1 MKKIKLEERKVV
13 THGNLRG
20 KRGDISER
28 LGAAVGEWSG
38 KATMSLHLYNSQE
51 FTNCRI
57 VFFTAKI
64 MP

>member
-28 LGAAVGEWSG
+28 LGAAIGEWSG
-38 KATMSLHLYNSQE
+38 KATMSLQLYNSQKL
-51 FTNCRI
+51 TYCRN
-57 VFFTAKI
+57 VYFTAEI

>member
-1 MKKIKLEERKVV
+1 MKKNKLEERKVV

-28 LGAAVGEWSG
+28 LGAEIGEWSG
-38 KATMSLHLYNSQE
+38 KATMSLQPYNSQE
-51 FTNCRI
+51 FTNCRT
-57 VFFTAKI
+57 VYFTAKI